1 MSATVLCVD
10 PENESREATVT
21 ALRGATGWEVVACA
35 DLAAAVAALG
45 PDVDCVVSEFDLPDG
60 SGLDLLAAVR
70 EQTPDAGF
78 VLFTDADPAA
88 IETTALSGAVS
99 EYVPKSGP
107 NARDRLVDLVAHTV
121 TFRNQTA
128 YPLPRG
134 EGERVAVLDAYRP
147 VLAAV
152 EPTFERLSSLGSALL
167 DAPMAVFGIID
178 EREEE
183 FLGCFGVDF
192 DILPREDT
200 ICTYALLEPGVTAI
214 SDVDADPRFEGREEF
229 DTQGL
234 RAYASANLTTPDGH
248 VIGTFCVYDDAP
260 REWSEADR
268 QHLEAL
274 AAEAME
280 ALELRRRLH
289 EAEDAADPPPD
300 IGDQQIVGPAASTPA
315 PDSLVVDD
323 DERGGEAR

>member
-10 PENESREATVT
+10 PEDESREATVT
-21 ALRGATGWEVVACA
+21 ALREATGREVVGCA

-45 PDVDCVVSEFDLPDG
+45 PAVGCVVSEFDLPDG
-60 SGLDLLAAVR
+60 TGLDLLGELR
-70 EQTPDAGF
+70 TTDPDAGF
-78 VLFTDADPAA
+78 VLFTDTDPAA
-88 IETTALSGAVS
+88 IDTTVLSGAVA
-99 EYVPKSGP
+99 EYVPKSGS

-128 YPLPRG
+128 YPLPQG
-134 EGERVAVLDAYRP
+134 EGERVAVLEAYQP

-167 DAPMAVFGIID
+167 NAPMAVVGIID

-229 DTQGL
+229 DTQDL

-289 EAEDAADPPPD
+289 EAEDADDPPPD
-300 IGDQQIVGPAASTPA
+300 VGDQQIIGPGTSTPA
-315 PDSLVVDD
+315 SDSLVAD